1 MASVGSMMAKTGDM
15 RHDGHMSPFVHTG
28 LVHRGTRIAALAL
41 AMGAASCGVGTSPR
55 PGATPDE
62 IAAPLVTPTTER
74 GVVVGLRPLA
84 AASASESRQR
94 AMAQMLRVST
104 SGGSAGPAS
113 AVEVVV
119 RLERG
124 NRDVAFVRGAD
135 EGFRLG
141 QRVTLSGGDHP
152 DLQRGS

>member
-1 MASVGSMMAKTGDM
+1 M
-15 RHDGHMSPFVHTG
+15 HPFLRSG
-28 LVHRGTRIAALAL
+28 ARIAVLAL
-41 AMGAASCGVGTSPR
+41 AMGAASCGPSNTPR
-55 PGATPDE
+55 SGATPDE
-62 IAAPLVTPTTER
+62 LAAPLVVPTTER

-84 AASASESRQR
+84 ATTASESRQR

-104 SGGSAGPAS
+104 SGGTSGRGP

-124 NRDVAFVRGAD
+124 NRDVAFVRGGD

-141 QRVTLSGGDHP
+141 QRVTLTGGDHP
-152 DLQRGS
+152 ELQRGG